1 MDSSIFK
8 FTIKVASLWQHR
20 NSFSFPTF
28 WPILFRTQTPERRFE
43 HLSYSYRDLMGSAP
57 SCRCVWGV
65 WREGPR
71 GGAGLCHSTRESSF
85 LGRERERQLRS
96 NFPIEPIKVNKKHNF
111 VVRRRLP
118 SCFDMRMRTEKK
130 HKQLKTSER
139 DDGYWEA
146 SKNTLEP

>member
-1 MDSSIFK
+1 MAASKQF
-8 FTIKVASLWQHR
+8 FHTIT
-20 NSFSFPTF
+20 FPTF

-43 HLSYSYRDLMGSAP
+43 HLSYSYRDLKGSAP

-111 VVRRRLP
+111 VVRLLL
-118 SCFDMRMRTEKK
+118 SCFDMMMRTEKK

-139 DDGYWEA
+139 DDGY
-146 SKNTLEP
+146 

>member
-1 MDSSIFK
+1 MAASKQF
-8 FTIKVASLWQHR
+8 FHTIT
-20 NSFSFPTF
+20 FPTF

-65 WREGPR
+65 WRGGPQGGAG

-139 DDGYWEA
+139 DDGY
-146 SKNTLEP
+146 